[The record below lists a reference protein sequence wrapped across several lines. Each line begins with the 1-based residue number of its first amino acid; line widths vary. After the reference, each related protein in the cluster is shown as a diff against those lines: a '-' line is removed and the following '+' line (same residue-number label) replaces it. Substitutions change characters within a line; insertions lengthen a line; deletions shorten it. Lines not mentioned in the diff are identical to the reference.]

1 MKITIHRGTQ
11 EVGGSCV
18 EVCSS
23 TNCVLVDFGLPLSF
37 EFGEDIDTFLP
48 EPLYSDIVSGNKK
61 IDGVLLSHA
70 HLDHFGLINKLPSNI
85 PVYMGSATSELIR
98 FIDKFTPNK
107 IGHINT
113 VTFYD
118 NEQFNIGDLKI
129 TPYLI
134 DHSAFDSHAFNICD
148 NNKSVFYS
156 GDFRGHGLKK
166 SDFEKLISNPPKVDV
181 LLMEGTIIGE
191 RQEENFPIECD
202 IENRMVDLCREI
214 NGTIFV
220 TVPSQNI
227 DRIIS
232 FSNAALKTGRKFI
245 IDLYSAELF
254 DRLKEYSEDIP
265 QPSWPHVLLWYP
277 WIQRENLIKHG
288 LGGVM
293 KKHKKW
299 KNTLKDF
306 SSEIPNSIFMIR
318 PPFRKEIKQHT
329 DLSNAVWV
337 YSMWKGYL
345 KKSKPLKR
353 LQQWTKEN
361 EIPFVFIHTSGH
373 AKISD
378 LKRLSDSLSPNILI
392 PIHSFYTE
400 MFSKYFKNVKLLN
413 DGESIVI

>member
-11 EVGGSCV
+11 EVGGTCIEISSVNSCI
-18 EVCSS
+18 
-23 TNCVLVDFGLPLSF
+23 LVDFGLPLSF
-37 EFGEDIDTFLP
+37 EFGDDLDAFLP
-48 EPLYSDIVSGNKK
+48 EPLYSKIVKRNKK
-61 IDGVLLSHA
+61 IDALLLSHA
-70 HLDHFGLINKLPSNI
+70 HLDHFGLIGKLPKDI
-85 PVYMGSATSELIR
+85 PIYLGNATAELIR
-98 FIDKFTPNK
+98 FIDKFTLNK
-107 IGHINT
+107 IGHINAI
-113 VTFYD
+113 TF
-118 NEQFNIGDLKI
+118 QTHKPFNIGDFNI

-134 DHSAFDSHAFNICD
+134 DHSAFDSHAFLIRS
-148 NNKSVFYS
+148 NKKSIFYS
-156 GDFRGHGLKK
+156 GDFRGHGLK
-166 SDFEKLISNPPKVDV
+166 SEQFDNLITNPPKVDV
-181 LLMEGTIIGE
+181 LMMEGTVIGE
-191 RQEENFPIECD
+191 RHEERFPFEIE
-202 IENRMVDLCREI
+202 IEKQMVDLCRETK
-214 NGTIFV
+214 GAVFV

-232 FSNAALKTGRKFI
+232 FSKAAKQSGRKFI

-254 DRLKEYSEDIP
+254 ERIKDYSLDIP
-265 QPSWPHVLLWYP
+265 QSSWPGVLLWYP
-277 WIQRENLIKHG
+277 WIQRENLYKHG
-288 LGGVM
+288 LGWVM

-337 YSMWKGYL
+337 YSMWTGYL

-400 MFSKYFKNVKLLN
+400 MFSKYFKNVKLLS

>member
-1 MKITIHRGTQ
+1 
-11 EVGGSCV
+11 
-18 EVCSS
+18 
-23 TNCVLVDFGLPLSF
+23 
-37 EFGEDIDTFLP
+37 
-48 EPLYSDIVSGNKK
+48 
-61 IDGVLLSHA
+61 
-70 HLDHFGLINKLPSNI
+70 
-85 PVYMGSATSELIR
+85 MGSATSELIR

-113 VTFYD
+113 VTFY
-118 NEQFNIGDLKI
+118 NNKPFNIGSFEI

-148 NNKSVFYS
+148 NSKSVFYT
-156 GDFRGHGLKK
+156 GDFRGHGRKQ
-166 SDFEKLISNPPKVDV
+166 DQFNDLIVNHPKVDI

-191 RQEENFPIECD
+191 RQEERFPPESEIEKQ
-202 IENRMVDLCREI
+202 MVNLCQKTK
-214 NGTIFV
+214 GAVFV

-232 FSNAALKTGRKFI
+232 FSKAAKQTGRKFI

-288 LGGVM
+288 LGWVM

-299 KNTLKDF
+299 KNTLKNF

-345 KKSKPLKR
+345 EKSEPLKR
-353 LQQWTKEN
+353 LQQWAEEN
-361 EIPFVFIHTSGH
+361 EIPFIFIHTSGH
-373 AKISD
+373 AKMSD
-378 LKRLSDSLSPNILI
+378 LKRLSESLSPDILI
-392 PIHSFYTE
+392 PIHSYHTE
-400 MFSKYFKNVKLLN
+400 MFSTYFKNVRLLS
-413 DGESIVI
+413 DGESIEI